1 MRSLPIIPI
10 AVTLLAMLLVDFRQ
24 PGHLREIEIACLIT
38 GAITTVASIIM
49 VLVRRRNT
57 MTVVQTALG
66 TTVGQMMLSGLGGVI
81 VYAMGFVSNL
91 QAFALWLLA
100 FFWIQL
106 IVLSL
111 ISIRVIRQA
120 KPGGQADEPMDRTV
134 KCL

>member
-1 MRSLPIIPI
+1 MKSLPIIPLI
-10 AVTLLAMLLVDFRQ
+10 LTLVAMFIIDIRQ
-24 PGHLREIEIACLIT
+24 PAHAREVELACLIT
-38 GAITTVASIIM
+38 GTLTTVAACVMI
-49 VLVRRRNT
+49 LVRRRST

-66 TTVGQMMLSGLGGVI
+66 ATVGQMMLTGLGGVI
-81 VYAMGFVSNL
+81 VYGMGFVTNL

-120 KPGGQADEPMDRTV
+120 KPGGQADGPMDRTV